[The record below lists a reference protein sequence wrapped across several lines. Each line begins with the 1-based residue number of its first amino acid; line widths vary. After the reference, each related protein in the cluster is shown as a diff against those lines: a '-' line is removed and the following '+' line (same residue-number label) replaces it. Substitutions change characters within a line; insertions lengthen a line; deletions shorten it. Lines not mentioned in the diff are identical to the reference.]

1 MIAWGARSA
10 TIAVLASSCSSSSSD
25 NVRTTDAA
33 LEDLEARFSGF
44 QAADEPNGNLAGVDW
59 PSFVTD
65 ADAEVKG
72 LYEFQ
77 INHGELMRFIPCYC
91 GCGKSAG
98 HRSNRDCY
106 VKRID
111 TDGTVVLDSMAPT

>member
-10 TIAVLASSCSSSSSD
+10 TIAVLAGCSSSSSAT
-25 NVRTTDAA
+25 VRTTEATP
-33 LEDLEARFSGF
+33 EDLEARFSGF
-44 QAADEPNGNLAGVDW
+44 QAADEPNGNLANVDW

-77 INHGELMRFIPCYC
+77 ITHGELMRFIPCYC
-91 GCGKSAG
+91 GCGKNAVIALIEIPQVCLSKFPTCEAW
-98 HRSNRDCY
+98 
-106 VKRID
+106 
-111 TDGTVVLDSMAPT
+111 SM